1 MDVNSSILVSFA
13 TIVAVDM
20 GLTQLVKM
28 FVTGPRWAALAAVA
42 IGVALGFFFLPG
54 ATGTVIFT
62 GIVAGLT
69 AAGLY
74 SGTAAAVS

>member
-1 MDVNSSILVSFA
+1 MDANTTIVISFA
-13 TIVAVDM
+13 TVVAVDM

-28 FVTGPRWAALAAVA
+28 FVTGSRWAALAAVV
-42 IGVALGFFFLPG
+42 IGVILGFFFFPG
-54 ATGTVIFT
+54 GIGAAVFT

-74 SGTAAAVS
+74 SGTSATFG